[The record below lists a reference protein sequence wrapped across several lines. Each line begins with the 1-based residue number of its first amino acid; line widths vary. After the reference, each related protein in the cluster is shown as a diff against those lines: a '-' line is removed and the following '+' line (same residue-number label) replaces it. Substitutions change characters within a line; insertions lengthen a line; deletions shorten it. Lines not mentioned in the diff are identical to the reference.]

1 MGKQK
6 ERVANNIQ
14 ENIPGR
20 VIYQTPERM
29 GEVLPDKRKWLNKEK
44 PEPGDIVKAQVEKFR
59 EIYRILR
66 SELHNDEWSDDLK
79 IIVPGSF
86 QMKTTIESHLLE
98 HFPQEYDK
106 HIQFACYI
114 EEYVNSFPDDPFKAW
129 VTVPRVDVKNLIA
142 NAFNSGYDRYTV
154 YTMLGTYLWSFKGHQ
169 HIIADDIEDQQQV
182 LEKIKGQ
189 LIQSHKISR
198 IYDSFRVCA
207 TKVRAIWEEVG
218 VTINEIRTRPGEGYQ
233 TQSEIFI
240 PNESPIF
247 QMAKIAPSL
256 GVKKLRQDANIRLQ
270 LPENLDAKII
280 GYFFH
285 YPVDSEGFLNS
296 AIPIIFDNSTTLTI
310 PLVHQTGPM
319 VIAALFSV
327 SELAGTMSHISS
339 DIRNQTIKTIFKHA
353 CKGLEQFDKTVT
365 SFNRENHRINLTHL
379 DNRDIFHRLITGISV
394 RGLGVDVQKLKSLDI
409 NKLVRK
415 SSSRSK
421 MRSERE
427 KIIKRVEM
435 NEGKLFAQYH
445 LKSRTERV
453 YSRFYNIQG
462 MPKVFHQVIEAAPGH
477 EFIYFDIVA
486 NDLSMIFN
494 MINDQNGIETLKGD
508 GDPYAEIAF
517 KAFGDS
523 NERQR
528 VKLFVSPHLYGASN
542 TKIIN
547 DSDGQLNRRAVTQ
560 ITAAFNSLYP
570 ITADWLNNVR
580 SSAEKGLIPDE
591 YNLIDGVDIPI
602 PPIIGPTVGP
612 AMIIQ
617 RYGARLFR
625 AIICGLSGIGYNA
638 SAFVHDSLLIQVPV
652 GRGLTDALFEIR
664 EQINVVRFSRG
675 LKVLGIMIGH
685 GKTWQEAD
693 KASIRQTF
701 HD

>member
-1 MGKQK
+1 MEKLK
-6 ERVANNIQ
+6 EIVVKNTQ

-20 VIYQTPERM
+20 VIYQAPERM

-44 PEPGDIVKAQVEKFR
+44 PEAGDIVKAQVEKFR

-66 SELHNDEWSDDLK
+66 SELHDPEMSGNSS
-79 IIVPGSF
+79 ISAPGTF
-86 QMKTTIESHLLE
+86 QEGITIEKHLLDW
-98 HFPQEYDK
+98 FPLEYGK

-129 VTVPRVDVKNLIA
+129 VTVPRQDIKNLIA
-142 NAFNSGYDRYTV
+142 NAFNSGYDRYSV
-154 YTMLGTYLWSFKGHQ
+154 YTMLGTYLWSFKGQKHVTD
-169 HIIADDIEDQQQV
+169 DDIE
-182 LEKIKGQ
+182 GQ
-189 LIQSHKISR
+189 LIKSHKISR
-198 IYDSFRVCA
+198 IYDSFKVSA
-207 TKVRAIWEEVG
+207 IKVRAIWKEVG
-218 VTINEIRTRPGEGYQ
+218 VTVNEIRTRPGEEYQ

-270 LPENLDAKII
+270 LPDNLDAKII

-296 AIPIIFDNSTTLTI
+296 EIPIIFDNATKLTI

-319 VIAALFSV
+319 VIAALFSA
-327 SELAGTMSHISS
+327 SELAGVMTHLSS

-353 CKGLEQFDKTVT
+353 STGLKQFNKTIT
-365 SFNRENHRINLTHL
+365 RFNRENHSMNLTHL

-394 RGLGVDVQKLKSLDI
+394 RGLRVDVNKLKSLDI
-409 NKLVRK
+409 NNLVRK
-415 SSSRSK
+415 SESRSK
-421 MRSERE
+421 LHSERK
-427 KIIKRVEM
+427 KILKRVEM
-435 NEGKLFAQYH
+435 NKGKLFAQYH

-494 MINDQNGIETLKGD
+494 MINDLNGIETLKGD

-517 KAFGDS
+517 KAFGDR
-523 NERQR
+523 NQRHR

-542 TKIIN
+542 TKIII
-547 DSDGQLNRRAVTQ
+547 DSEGQLNRLAVTQ

-570 ITADWLNNVR
+570 ITAGWLSAVR
-580 SSAEKGLIPDE
+580 SSARQGLIPSE

-625 AIICGLSGIGYNA
+625 ALICALSGVGYNV
-638 SAFVHDSLLIQVPV
+638 SVFVHDSLLIQVPV
-652 GRGLTDALFEIR
+652 CRELADELFEIR
-664 EQINVVRFSRG
+664 EQINIVRFSRG
-675 LKVLGIMIGH
+675 LKVLGVMIGH
-685 GKTWQEAD
+685 GKTWQAAD
-693 KASIRQTF
+693 KASIRRTS

>member
-1 MGKQK
+1 MEKLK
-6 ERVANNIQ
+6 EIVVKNTQ

-66 SELHNDEWSDDLK
+66 TELHNDEWSDDLK
-79 IIVPGSF
+79 IIAPGSF
-86 QMKTTIESHLLE
+86 QMRTTIESHLLE
-98 HFPQEYDK
+98 HFPHEYDK

-129 VTVPRVDVKNLIA
+129 VTVPRQDVKNLIA
-142 NAFNSGYDRYTV
+142 NAFNSGYDRYSV
-154 YTMLGTYLWSFKGHQ
+154 YTMLGTYLWSFKGQKHVT
-169 HIIADDIEDQQQV
+169 DDIE
-182 LEKIKGQ
+182 GQ
-189 LIQSHKISR
+189 LVKSYKISR
-198 IYDSFRVCA
+198 IYDSFKVSA
-207 TKVRAIWEEVG
+207 AKVRAIWEEVG
-218 VTINEIRTRPGEGYQ
+218 VTVRDIKTRPGNEYQ
-233 TQSEIFI
+233 TQSELFI
-240 PNESPIF
+240 PSESPIF

-256 GVKKLRQDANIRLQ
+256 RVKKLRQDANIGLEV
-270 LPENLDAKII
+270 PDNLDAKIT

-285 YPVDSEGFLNS
+285 YPVDSEGIINS
-296 AIPIIFDNSTTLTI
+296 KIPIVFDNATTLTI

-319 VIAALFSV
+319 VIAALFSA
-327 SELAGTMSHISS
+327 SELAGVMTHLSS

-353 CKGLEQFDKTVT
+353 STGLKQFNKTLT
-365 SFNRENHRINLTHL
+365 RFNRENHSMNLTHL

-394 RGLGVDVQKLKSLDI
+394 RGLHVDVNKLKSLDI
-409 NKLVRK
+409 NNLGRK

-421 MRSERE
+421 LHSERR
-427 KIIKRVEM
+427 KILKHVEM

-453 YSRFYNIQG
+453 YSRFYNVQG
-462 MPKVFHQVIEAAPGH
+462 MPKVFHQVIDAAPDH
-477 EFIYFDIVA
+477 EFIYLDIVA
-486 NDLSMIFN
+486 NDLSMVFN
-494 MINDQNGIETLKGD
+494 MINDQNGIETLKGN
-508 GDPYAEIAF
+508 GDPYAEIAY
-517 KAFGDS
+517 KAFGDR
-523 NERQR
+523 NQRHR

-542 TKIIN
+542 TKIIEN
-547 DSDGQLNRRAVTQ
+547 SEGQLNRLAVTQ

-570 ITADWLNNVR
+570 ITAGWLSAVR
-580 SSAEKGLIPDE
+580 SSAEKGLIPSE

-625 AIICGLSGIGYNA
+625 ALICALSGVGYNT
-638 SAFVHDSLLIQVPV
+638 SVFVHDSLLIQVPDN
-652 GRGLTDALFEIR
+652 RGLTDELFEIA
-664 EQINVVRFSRG
+664 EQINIVRFSRG

-685 GKTWQEAD
+685 GKTWHGAD
-693 KASIRQTF
+693 KASIRRTF